1 MMKPYQYILG
11 VVLTALLASC
21 SVTRNQTYSPSASQL
36 NIQMS
41 DLEYLGETEISV
53 EYRTYMGLFRVID
66 RINDVPYDGVEIDH
80 TTLESGSPAGIG
92 LCGRLNRAAGKVF
105 EQFPGADYFIVVS
118 QSRHKTRLFLGAEV
132 TEKAKVR
139 AYAFK

>member
-36 NIQMS
+36 NIQMT

-80 TTLESGSPAGIG
+80 TTLQNGSPTGIG

-118 QSRHKTRLFLGAEV
+118 QSKHKTRLFLGAEV

>member
-21 SVTRNQTYSPSASQL
+21 SVTKNQTYAPATSQL

-41 DLEYLGETEISV
+41 DLEYLGETEISI
-53 EYRTYMGLFRVID
+53 EYRTYLGIFRATD
-66 RINDVPYDGVEIDH
+66 RINEVPYDGVEIDH
-80 TTLESGSPAGIG
+80 TTLQNSSSAGIG
-92 LCGRLNRAAGKVF
+92 LCDRLNRAAGKVF
-105 EQFPGADYFIVVS
+105 EQFPEADYFIVVS
-118 QSRHKTRLFLGAEV
+118 QSKHKTRLFLGAEV

-139 AYAFK
+139 AYSFR